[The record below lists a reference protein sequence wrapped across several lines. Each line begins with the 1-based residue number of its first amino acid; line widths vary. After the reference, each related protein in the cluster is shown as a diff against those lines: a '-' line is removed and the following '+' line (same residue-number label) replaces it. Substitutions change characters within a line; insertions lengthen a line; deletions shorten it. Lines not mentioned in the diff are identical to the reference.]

1 MNLSAW
7 PRGED
12 QPIDFSRTSAFTRHS
27 SDSHSTSSSTGSN
40 SPAGSKSLI
49 PSPHSPDEVHS
60 PSPVSPATSTPSL
73 NSSNSNSRKK
83 GRPLPEE
90 LKDDAYWERR
100 RKNNE
105 AAKRSRDARR
115 AKEYEVAIRA
125 TILEQENL
133 KLRVEIA
140 SLKTELAK
148 LRCLMYPAIQ
158 SNRKGRD
165 SCCVHEHD

>member
-1 MNLSAW
+1 MSTAEW
-7 PRGED
+7 TCDEED
-12 QPIDFSRTSAFTRHS
+12 DEGPIDFSKTTSKISNNNFS
-27 SDSHSTSSSTGSN
+27 SSSSSTTSDHLVSIN
-40 SPAGSKSLI
+40 CKIFSK
-49 PSPHSPDEVHS
+49 
-60 PSPVSPATSTPSL
+60 
-73 NSSNSNSRKK
+73 KK

-90 LKDDAYWERR
+90 LKDEAYWERR

-148 LRCLMYPAIQ
+148 MRCLMYPAIQ
-158 SNRKGRD
+158 QQQQSNHSNGNRKSRE
-165 SCCVHEHD
+165 SCCRHDHD